1 MSLIERVATALY
13 DHCHEA
19 EHGEVYENETE
30 AGREYWNS
38 FASAA
43 IAAMPQLEA
52 MQAALQQIVDDGE
65 SINEGNAL
73 FMARL
78 FVDMARASLH
88 SQDPSSGS

>member
-38 FASAA
+38 FARAA

-52 MQAALQQIVDDGE
+52 MQSEIEKLREALSWAEGHDPWLVEKIRERAALGQGE
-65 SINEGNAL
+65 E
-73 FMARL
+73 
-78 FVDMARASLH
+78 
-88 SQDPSSGS
+88 